1 MTSDLLTLLRMG
13 TPSGA
18 VSGTVRNQSDTTRY
32 IINEVVGRV
41 GVVRATSPTLRRK
54 RCVYVCVCMC
64 VRGCGC
70 VRGVCVCVGV
80 YVGCVCVCVCAWV
93 CVCVYLY
100 LYLLGGCECVHVCI
114 GRVSML

>member
-1 MTSDLLTLLRMG
+1 MTSDLLTLLRTG

-54 RCVYVCVCMC
+54 RCVYVCTCVC
-64 VRGCGC
+64 VYVGVG
-70 VRGVCVCVGV
+70 VYVGVCVCV
-80 YVGCVCVCVCAWV
+80 CVRGCAWV

-114 GRVSML
+114 GRESML

>member
-1 MTSDLLTLLRMG
+1 MTSDLLTLLRTG

-54 RCVYVCVCMC
+54 RCVYVCVS
-64 VRGCGC
+64 VR
-70 VRGVCVCVGV
+70 V
-80 YVGCVCVCVCAWV
+80 CVCVCVCVYWACMGVCMCVWVWCV
-93 CVCVYLY
+93 CVCVCVR
-100 LYLLGGCECVHVCI
+100 GCVYVCI
-114 GRVSML
+114 CTCICWVDVSVCMCV

>member
-54 RCVYVCVCMC
+54 RCVYVCTWVCVWVCVCTWVCVGVCMC
-64 VRGCGC
+64 VS
-70 VRGVCVCVGV
+70 VVVFVG
-80 YVGCVCVCVCAWV
+80 W
-93 CVCVYLY
+93 
-100 LYLLGGCECVHVCI
+100 
-114 GRVSML
+114 M

>member
-54 RCVYVCVCMC
+54 RCVYVCMC
-64 VRGCGC
+64 
-70 VRGVCVCVGV
+70 VCVCVYVGVGV
-80 YVGCVCVCVCAWV
+80 YVGCVCVYVGVCG
-93 CVCVYLY
+93 CVY
-100 LYLLGGCECVHVCI
+100 VCI
-114 GRVSML
+114 CTWMCVWKGEWWVMCMCGRSGW

>member
-1 MTSDLLTLLRMG
+1 MTSDLLTLLRTG

-54 RCVYVCVCMC
+54 RCVCVCVWVWVCVCMW
-64 VRGCGC
+64 
-70 VRGVCVCVGV
+70 V
-80 YVGCVCVCVCAWV
+80 YVCV

-114 GRVSML
+114 G